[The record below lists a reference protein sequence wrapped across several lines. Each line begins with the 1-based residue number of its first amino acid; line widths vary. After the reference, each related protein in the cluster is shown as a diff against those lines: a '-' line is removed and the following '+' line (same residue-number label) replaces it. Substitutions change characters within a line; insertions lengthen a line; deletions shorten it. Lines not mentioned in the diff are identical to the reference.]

1 MSKIELPPLPTS
13 YIRAYVPGSENLQ
26 AVEDLIRARD
36 RQVLEVCA
44 QIADQQAKS
53 RIARAAQNNGRAS
66 DFAFGYVDGAENI
79 AAAIRNLIEGA
90 NNG

>member
-1 MSKIELPPLPTS
+1 MSKIELPPVPEQ
-13 YIRAYVPGSENLQ
+13 IRAFAEGSDLE
-26 AVEDLIRARD
+26 AVEQYAR
-36 RQVLEVCA
+36 QIVEVCA